1 MTRSPKLTREEFRK
15 ARQWQNKGWPIAMIG
30 RHLRRS
36 PATIKTYLS
45 GQRVP
50 GPRAARPDTF
60 VSFTGYS
67 RRRFTDDPHLS
78 TRSLFREVAGLGY
91 PGSYQSFCRALQ
103 RHHLPPGCQ
112 PCQAPAHL
120 GVPPP
125 PAGHSQ
131 RPGPLPIPAAPITG
145 ETLPSYLG
153 RLATANHITINDLL
167 VILPAW
173 FRTKICNHDDRGQHH
188 MLAPAATDALH
199 RVAIATGRAPIAL
212 ARALPAFG
220 GGPPDPV
227 RATTACRRCA
237 ATRGIHQPV
246 LTHVP
251 AHQQICTRHGLWLAC
266 ADRPQ
271 LDLAAC
277 PEIIAAEHHA
287 RRLLRH
293 CTSQQLIFAL
303 LAAAPLIASQRDR
316 DTVSAAGSPQ
326 GRQRRAR
333 LLKASNPH
341 VNSPAAQDE
350 LIRAAIYPDAIAL
363 AATTLTGTSTRASAG
378 KTRPQAQP

>member
-1 MTRSPKLTREEFRK
+1 VTRSRKLAAGEFRK
-15 ARQWQNKGWPIAMIG
+15 ARHWQNKGWPVAVIA

-36 PATIKTYLS
+36 PATIKAYLS

-50 GPRAARPDTF
+50 GPRAARADTF
-60 VSFTGYS
+60 ASFAGYS
-67 RRRFTDDPHLS
+67 RRRLADDPHLT

-103 RHHLPPGCQ
+103 RHHLQPGCQ
-112 PCQAPAHL
+112 PCRAPSRP

-131 RPGPLPIPAAPITG
+131 HPGPLPIPASPVTG
-145 ETLPSYLG
+145 ETLVSYLG
-153 RLATANHITINDLL
+153 RLAAANHLTTSDLL

-173 FRTKICNHDDRGQHH
+173 FRTKISSHDDRGQHH
-188 MLAPAATDALH
+188 MLAPAAAGAL
-199 RVAIATGRAPIAL
+199 RRLAIATGMAPTAL

-246 LTHVP
+246 PVHVP
-251 AHQQICTRHGLWLAC
+251 AHQQICTRHGIWLTGAG
-266 ADRPQ
+266 RPQ

-277 PEIIAAEHHA
+277 PEIIAAQHHA

-293 CTSQQLIFAL
+293 GTAQQLIFAQ
-303 LAAAPLIASQRDR
+303 LAAARRIASQPDH
-316 DTVSAAGSPQ
+316 DTVSAVRSPQ
-326 GRQRRAR
+326 DRQRRAR

-341 VNSPAAQDE
+341 TSSTAAQDE
-350 LIRAAIYPDAIAL
+350 LICAAIYPDAIAL
-363 AATTLTGTSTRASAG
+363 AATTLTGVSTHASPSQP
-378 KTRPQAQP
+378 RP